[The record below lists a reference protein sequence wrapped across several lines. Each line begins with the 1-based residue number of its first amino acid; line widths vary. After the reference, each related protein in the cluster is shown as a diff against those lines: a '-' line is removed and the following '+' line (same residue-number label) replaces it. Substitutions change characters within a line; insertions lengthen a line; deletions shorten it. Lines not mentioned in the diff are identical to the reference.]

1 MRMDLRSLRTG
12 REEDDSI
19 ACRWWVDQVR
29 HGDRSVLSERLHRRS
44 VDNQLTVVRP
54 TRCNRGSRF
63 RGEARDRSFPGPR
76 AINIKLP
83 FSFFKPHLCPMLI
96 VIIDPHPKALW
107 AWTDLFKVQLIGR

>member
-29 HGDRSVLSERLHRRS
+29 HGDRAVLSERLHRRS

-54 TRCNRGSRF
+54 TRCNRGRCFCS
-63 RGEARDRSFPGPR
+63 EARDRRFTGSR
-76 AINIKLP
+76 AIDIKLP
-83 FSFFKPHLCPMLI
+83 FCFIKADFSPMLI
-96 VIIDPHPKALW
+96 VIIDPVKRLSLASLQ
-107 AWTDLFKVQLIGR
+107 K